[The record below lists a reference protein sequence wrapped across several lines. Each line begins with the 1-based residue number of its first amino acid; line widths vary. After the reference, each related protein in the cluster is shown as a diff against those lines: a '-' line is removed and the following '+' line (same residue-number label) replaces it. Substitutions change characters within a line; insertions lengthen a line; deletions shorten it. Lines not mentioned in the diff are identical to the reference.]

1 MLAKLKKFPF
11 YYTLYIIYTFIFMA
25 KKESKVK
32 KEKKPSKVMMFLRDE
47 RFHFALGVVM
57 FFVSLYVLLALVSFF
72 FTGGADQ
79 SIVLA
84 DGVSRADMKRQVL
97 NWTGVNGALM
107 ANYLINECFGV
118 SVFALLLSAFAMSI
132 RLLGVEVNALW
143 KWILFPLLFVVWAPL
158 MMDFFF
164 GGLLATS
171 FVNIGG
177 AYGAY
182 LSDYLIANIGLPGT
196 FFVILGSFI
205 VFAGFTFS
213 ATIPAVQN
221 LFISKKK
228 YNGEVESTDDN
239 EQLGTDIPLSSSDS
253 SPNLG
258 EYFSEEL
265 EGIEI
270 EQVEIE
276 EEEVIEEITD
286 DREQITDE
294 EASVTEEVEISDNAQ
309 LNEENVEVVEV
320 EVDKVEEKSV
330 DDSSELKKE
339 TTGIEIESVEV
350 KEEERVEENLEPY
363 DPTLDLSYYKYPT
376 LDLLKEYP
384 NQVITLSEE
393 EKMANR
399 VKITTTL
406 KNFGIGVK
414 KIFETIGPTITLY
427 EIVPEDGVRISKI
440 KNLESDIMLSLAAT
454 GIRIIAPMPGKGTI
468 GIEVPN
474 LNPKIVSM
482 HATIASKKFQESK
495 MELPVALGRTITN
508 EVFMFDLAK
517 APHLLV
523 AGATGQGKS
532 VGLNAIITS
541 LLYKKHPSQ
550 LKFVLV
556 DPKMVEFSMYR
567 NIDKHFLA
575 QIPDAETPVITDT
588 SLVLSTLN
596 SLVQEMEDRYK
607 LLMDANVR
615 NIKEYNE
622 KFINRRLNPYKGHKY
637 LPYIVII
644 IDEFGDF
651 IMTAGKEVETPI
663 ARIAQKAR
671 AVGMHLILATQRP
684 SVNIITGVIKANFP
698 ARMAFK
704 VSSGIDSKTI
714 LDQSGAQQLVGKGDL
729 LYLQGDSPVRVQC
742 AFVDTPEV
750 EKVVEY
756 ISEQQG
762 YPAPF
767 ELPEPPV
774 PEGEN
779 KDLSG
784 VDLSKKDPYFEEVAR
799 FVVTSQ
805 MGSTSYI
812 QRKYNIGFNRAGRIM
827 DQLEVA
833 GIVGPARGSKPR
845 EVLVSS
851 EVELESMLS
860 SM

>member
-1 MLAKLKKFPF
+1 
-11 YYTLYIIYTFIFMA
+11 MA

-32 KEKKPSKVMMFLRDE
+32 KEKQPSKVMMFLRDE

-79 SIVLA
+79 NIVLA
-84 DGVSRADMKRQVL
+84 DGISRADMKRQVL

-107 ANYLINECFGV
+107 SHYLINECFGV
-118 SVFALLLSAFAMSI
+118 SVFALLLTAFAVSV
-132 RLLGVEVNALW
+132 RLLGVEVKTLW
-143 KWILFPLLFVVWAPL
+143 KWIVFPLLFIVWAPL

-164 GGLLATS
+164 GGFLATS

-182 LSDYLIANIGLPGT
+182 LSDYLISNIGWPGT
-196 FFVILGSFI
+196 LFVILGSFI

-221 LFISKKK
+221 IFISKKR
-228 YNGEVESTDDN
+228 YNSLTEDNLPHTEDAEITEDTDTLSTLDDV
-239 EQLGTDIPLSSSDS
+239 
-253 SPNLG
+253 
-258 EYFSEEL
+258 EEL

-270 EQVEIE
+270 V
-276 EEEVIEEITD
+276 EEVAIDSEEITED
-286 DREQITDE
+286 SVQITDE
-294 EASVTEEVEISDNAQ
+294 IEQSADEIEQSIDDNEVITEEVEIVDN
-309 LNEENVEVVEV
+309 
-320 EVDKVEEKSV
+320 VDSV
-330 DDSSELKKE
+330 DTKDK
-339 TTGIEIESVEV
+339 IDVEIESVAA

-384 NQVITLSEE
+384 NQTITLSEE

-427 EIVPEDGVRISKI
+427 EIVPEDGIRISKI

-508 EVFMFDLAK
+508 DVFMFDLAK

-567 NIDKHFLA
+567 KIDKHFLA

-615 NIKEYNE
+615 NIKEYND

-637 LPYIVII
+637 LPYLVII

-714 LDQSGAQQLVGKGDL
+714 LDQSGAQQLIGRGDL

-750 EKVVEY
+750 ENVVDY

-784 VDLSKKDPYFEEVAR
+784 VDLSKRDPYFEEVAR

-845 EVLVSS
+845 EVLVAS

-860 SM
+860 TM

>member
-1 MLAKLKKFPF
+1 
-11 YYTLYIIYTFIFMA
+11 MA

-47 RFHFALGVVM
+47 RFHFAIGVLL
-57 FFVSLYVLLALVSFF
+57 FFTSLYLLLAMISFF

-107 ANYLINECFGV
+107 ANYLITECLGV
-118 SVFALLLSAFAMSI
+118 SVFAFLLMSFAVSI

-143 KWILFPLLFVVWAPL
+143 KWILFPLLFIVWAPL
-158 MMDFFF
+158 MLDFFF
-164 GGLLATS
+164 GGFLATS

-205 VFAGFTFS
+205 VFAGFAFS
-213 ATIPAVQN
+213 ATIPAIQN
-221 LFISKKK
+221 LFISEKK
-228 YNGEVESTDDN
+228 YNGGEEITDDS
-239 EQLGTDIPLSSSDS
+239 EQSVDDSELGTDEVVDI
-253 SPNLG
+253 
-258 EYFSEEL
+258 EEEL

-294 EASVTEEVEISDNAQ
+294 EASVTEEVEIEQITDNR
-309 LNEENVEVVEV
+309 EEITEEIEVIE
-320 EVDKVEEKSV
+320 EIEEKEKIGV
-330 DDSSELKKE
+330 
-339 TTGIEIESVEV
+339 EIESVEV

-384 NQVITLSEE
+384 NQAITLSEE
-393 EKMANR
+393 EKQANR

-427 EIVPEDGVRISKI
+427 EIVPEDGIRISKI

-482 HATIASKKFQESK
+482 HATIASKKFQEAK

-567 NIDKHFLA
+567 KIDKHFLA

-637 LPYIVII
+637 LPYLVII

-714 LDQSGAQQLVGKGDL
+714 LDQSGAQQLIGRGDL

-750 EKVVEY
+750 ENVVEY

-767 ELPEPPV
+767 ELPEPPM

-784 VDLSKKDPYFEEVAR
+784 IDLSKKDPYFEEVAR

-860 SM
+860 TM

>member
-1 MLAKLKKFPF
+1 
-11 YYTLYIIYTFIFMA
+11 
-25 KKESKVK
+25 
-32 KEKKPSKVMMFLRDE
+32 
-47 RFHFALGVVM
+47 
-57 FFVSLYVLLALVSFF
+57 
-72 FTGGADQ
+72 
-79 SIVLA
+79 
-84 DGVSRADMKRQVL
+84 
-97 NWTGVNGALM
+97 
-107 ANYLINECFGV
+107 
-118 SVFALLLSAFAMSI
+118 
-132 RLLGVEVNALW
+132 
-143 KWILFPLLFVVWAPL
+143 
-158 MMDFFF
+158 
-164 GGLLATS
+164 
-171 FVNIGG
+171 
-177 AYGAY
+177 
-182 LSDYLIANIGLPGT
+182 
-196 FFVILGSFI
+196 
-205 VFAGFTFS
+205 
-213 ATIPAVQN
+213 
-221 LFISKKK
+221 
-228 YNGEVESTDDN
+228 
-239 EQLGTDIPLSSSDS
+239 
-253 SPNLG
+253 
-258 EYFSEEL
+258 
-265 EGIEI
+265 
-270 EQVEIE
+270 
-276 EEEVIEEITD
+276 
-286 DREQITDE
+286 
-294 EASVTEEVEISDNAQ
+294 
-309 LNEENVEVVEV
+309 
-320 EVDKVEEKSV
+320 
-330 DDSSELKKE
+330 
-339 TTGIEIESVEV
+339 
-350 KEEERVEENLEPY
+350 
-363 DPTLDLSYYKYPT
+363 
-376 LDLLKEYP
+376 
-384 NQVITLSEE
+384 
-393 EKMANR
+393 
-399 VKITTTL
+399 
-406 KNFGIGVK
+406 
-414 KIFETIGPTITLY
+414 
-427 EIVPEDGVRISKI
+427 
-440 KNLESDIMLSLAAT
+440 
-454 GIRIIAPMPGKGTI
+454 
-468 GIEVPN
+468 
-474 LNPKIVSM
+474 NPKIVSM
-482 HATIASKKFQESK
+482 HATIASKKFQEAK

-567 NIDKHFLA
+567 KIDKHFLA

-637 LPYIVII
+637 LPYLVII

-714 LDQSGAQQLVGKGDL
+714 LDQSGAQQLIGRGDL

-750 EKVVEY
+750 ENVVEY

-767 ELPEPPV
+767 ELPEPPM

-784 VDLSKKDPYFEEVAR
+784 IDLSKKDPYFEEVAR

-860 SM
+860 TM

>member
-1 MLAKLKKFPF
+1 M
-11 YYTLYIIYTFIFMA
+11 
-25 KKESKVK
+25 
-32 KEKKPSKVMMFLRDE
+32 
-47 RFHFALGVVM
+47 
-57 FFVSLYVLLALVSFF
+57 LLALVSFF

-79 SIVLA
+79 NIVLA
-84 DGVSRADMKRQVL
+84 DGISRADMKRQVL

-107 ANYLINECFGV
+107 SHYLINECFGV
-118 SVFALLLSAFAMSI
+118 SVFALLLTAFAVSV
-132 RLLGVEVNALW
+132 RLLGVEVKALW
-143 KWILFPLLFVVWAPL
+143 KWIVFPLLFIVWAPL

-164 GGLLATS
+164 GGFLATS

-182 LSDYLIANIGLPGT
+182 LSDYLISNIGWPGT
-196 FFVILGSFI
+196 LFVILGSFI

-221 LFISKKK
+221 IFISKKR
-228 YNGEVESTDDN
+228 YNSLTEDNLPHTEDAEITEDTDTLSTLDDV
-239 EQLGTDIPLSSSDS
+239 
-253 SPNLG
+253 
-258 EYFSEEL
+258 EEL

-270 EQVEIE
+270 V
-276 EEEVIEEITD
+276 EEVAIDSEEITED
-286 DREQITDE
+286 SVQITDE
-294 EASVTEEVEISDNAQ
+294 IVQSADDRVQSTDDNEVITEEVEIVDNVD
-309 LNEENVEVVEV
+309 NVDTK
-320 EVDKVEEKSV
+320 DKIDV
-330 DDSSELKKE
+330 
-339 TTGIEIESVEV
+339 EIESVAA

-384 NQVITLSEE
+384 SQAIALSEE

-567 NIDKHFLA
+567 NIDRHFLA

-860 SM
+860 TM

>member
-1 MLAKLKKFPF
+1 
-11 YYTLYIIYTFIFMA
+11 MA

-32 KEKKPSKVMMFLRDE
+32 KEKQPSKVMMFLRDE

-79 SIVLA
+79 NIVLA
-84 DGVSRADMKRQVL
+84 DGISRADMKRQVL

-107 ANYLINECFGV
+107 SHYLINECFGV
-118 SVFALLLSAFAMSI
+118 SVFALLLTAFAVSV
-132 RLLGVEVNALW
+132 RLLGVEVKALW
-143 KWILFPLLFVVWAPL
+143 KWIVFPLLFIVWAPL

-164 GGLLATS
+164 GGFLATS

-182 LSDYLIANIGLPGT
+182 LSDYLISNIGWPGT
-196 FFVILGSFI
+196 LFVILGSFI

-221 LFISKKK
+221 IFISKKR
-228 YNGEVESTDDN
+228 YNSLTEDNLPHTEDAEITEDTDTLSTLDDV
-239 EQLGTDIPLSSSDS
+239 
-253 SPNLG
+253 
-258 EYFSEEL
+258 EEL

-270 EQVEIE
+270 V
-276 EEEVIEEITD
+276 EEVAIDSEEITED
-286 DREQITDE
+286 SVQITDE
-294 EASVTEEVEISDNAQ
+294 IVQSADDRVQSTDDNEVITEEVEIVDNVD
-309 LNEENVEVVEV
+309 NVDTK
-320 EVDKVEEKSV
+320 DKIDV
-330 DDSSELKKE
+330 
-339 TTGIEIESVEV
+339 EIESVAA

-384 NQVITLSEE
+384 NQTITLSEE

-427 EIVPEDGVRISKI
+427 EIVPEDGIRISKI

-508 EVFMFDLAK
+508 DVFMFDLAK

-567 NIDKHFLA
+567 KIDKHFLA

-615 NIKEYNE
+615 NIKEYND

-637 LPYIVII
+637 LPYLVII

-714 LDQSGAQQLVGKGDL
+714 LDQSGAQQLIGRGDL

-750 EKVVEY
+750 ENVVDY

-784 VDLSKKDPYFEEVAR
+784 VDLSKRDPYFEEVAR

-845 EVLVSS
+845 EVLVAS

-860 SM
+860 TM

>member
-1 MLAKLKKFPF
+1 MKGDK
-11 YYTLYIIYTFIFMA
+11 

-32 KEKKPSKVMMFLRDE
+32 KEKQPSKVMMFLRDE
-47 RFHFALGVVM
+47 RFHFAIGVLL
-57 FFVSLYVLLALVSFF
+57 FFTSLYLLLAMISFF

-143 KWILFPLLFVVWAPL
+143 KWILFPLLFIVWAPL

-182 LSDYLIANIGLPGT
+182 LSDYLMENIGKPGT

-205 VFAGFTFS
+205 VFAGFAFS
-213 ATIPAVQN
+213 ATIPMVQN
-221 LFISKKK
+221 LLISKKR
-228 YNGEVESTDDN
+228 YNGEEVMSDQSGDSDYLDQSDLSDTPDEIV
-239 EQLGTDIPLSSSDS
+239 DIK
-253 SPNLG
+253 
-258 EYFSEEL
+258 EEL

-276 EEEVIEEITD
+276 EEEQIEEITD

-294 EASVTEEVEISDNAQ
+294 EASVTEEVEIEQITDNR
-309 LNEENVEVVEV
+309 EEITEEIEVIE
-320 EVDKVEEKSV
+320 EIEEKEKICV
-330 DDSSELKKE
+330 
-339 TTGIEIESVEV
+339 EIESVEV

-384 NQVITLSEE
+384 NQAITLSEE
-393 EKMANR
+393 EKQANR

-427 EIVPEDGVRISKI
+427 EIVPEDGIRISKI

-474 LNPKIVSM
+474 SNPKIVSM

-588 SLVLSTLN
+588 TLVLSTLN

-607 LLMDANVR
+607 LLMDASVR

>member
-1 MLAKLKKFPF
+1 MKGDK
-11 YYTLYIIYTFIFMA
+11 
-25 KKESKVK
+25 KKESKAK

-57 FFVSLYVLLALVSFF
+57 FFMSLYVMLALVSFF

-79 SIVLA
+79 NIVLA
-84 DGVSRADMKRQVL
+84 DGISRADMKRQVL

-107 ANYLINECFGV
+107 SHYLINECFGV
-118 SVFALLLSAFAMSI
+118 SIFALLLTAFAVSV
-132 RLLGVEVNALW
+132 RLLGVEVKALW
-143 KWILFPLLFVVWAPL
+143 KWIVFPLLFIVWAPL

-182 LSDYLIANIGLPGT
+182 LSDYLISNIGWPGT
-196 FFVILGSFI
+196 LFVILGSFI

-221 LFISKKK
+221 IFISKKR
-228 YNGEVESTDDN
+228 YNSLSEDNLPHTEDTEITEDTDTLSTLDDV
-239 EQLGTDIPLSSSDS
+239 
-253 SPNLG
+253 
-258 EYFSEEL
+258 EEL

-270 EQVEIE
+270 V
-276 EEEVIEEITD
+276 EEVATDNEEITED
-286 DREQITDE
+286 SVQITDE
-294 EASVTEEVEISDNAQ
+294 IVQSTDDNEVITEEVEIVDN
-309 LNEENVEVVEV
+309 
-320 EVDKVEEKSV
+320 VDTKDKIDV
-330 DDSSELKKE
+330 
-339 TTGIEIESVEV
+339 EIESVAA

-384 NQVITLSEE
+384 NQTITLSEE

-427 EIVPEDGVRISKI
+427 EIVPEDGIRISKI

-567 NIDKHFLA
+567 KIDKHFLA

-637 LPYIVII
+637 LPYLVII

-714 LDQSGAQQLVGKGDL
+714 LDQSGAQQLIGRGDL

-750 EKVVEY
+750 ENVVDY

-784 VDLSKKDPYFEEVAR
+784 VDLSKRDPYFEEVAR

-860 SM
+860 TM

>member
-1 MLAKLKKFPF
+1 
-11 YYTLYIIYTFIFMA
+11 MA

-32 KEKKPSKVMMFLRDE
+32 KVKQPSKILMFLRDE
-47 RFHFALGVVM
+47 RFRFAFGIVL
-57 FFVSLYVLLALVSFF
+57 FFCSLYLLLALVSFF

-84 DGVSRADMKRQVL
+84 DDVSRADMKRQVL

-118 SVFALLLSAFAMSI
+118 SVFAFLLMSFAVSI
-132 RLLGVEVNALW
+132 RLMGVEVNSLW

-158 MMDFFF
+158 MLDFFF

-182 LSDYLIANIGLPGT
+182 LSDYLISNIGKPGT

-205 VFAGFTFS
+205 VFAGFAFS
-213 ATIPAVQN
+213 ATIPMIQN
-221 LFISKKK
+221 LFIPIKTRDTRHEIQDLS
-228 YNGEVESTDDN
+228 
-239 EQLGTDIPLSSSDS
+239 EQSEQSDLSDSSDS
-253 SPNLG
+253 LD
-258 EYFSEEL
+258 EVVDIEEEL

-286 DREQITDE
+286 DKEQITDDSE
-294 EASVTEEVEISDNAQ
+294 EITEEDEVVTEEVVIENI
-309 LNEENVEVVEV
+309 EENIQLDKSLSPTDSFPKTGEQLSEEINEV
-320 EVDKVEEKSV
+320 
-330 DDSSELKKE
+330 
-339 TTGIEIESVEV
+339 EIESVEV

-384 NQVITLSEE
+384 NQAVTLSKEE
-393 EKMANR
+393 QQANQ
-399 VKITTTL
+399 VKIITTL

-427 EIVPEDGVRISKI
+427 EIVPEDGIRISKI

-474 LNPKIVSM
+474 SNPKIVSM

-729 LYLQGDSPVRVQC
+729 LYLQGDSPIRVQC

-750 EKVVEY
+750 ERVVEY

-767 ELPEPPV
+767 ELPEPPI

-799 FVVTSQ
+799 FVVSNQ

-845 EVLVSS
+845 EVLVST
-851 EVELESMLS
+851 EMELENILASM
-860 SM
+860 

>member
-1 MLAKLKKFPF
+1 
-11 YYTLYIIYTFIFMA
+11 MA
-25 KKESKVK
+25 EKK
-32 KEKKPSKVMMFLRDE
+32 KEKKAKQPSRVAMFLRDE
-47 RFHFALGVVM
+47 RFHFAFGAIL

-84 DGVSRADMKRQVL
+84 DGLSRADMKRQIV
-97 NWTGVNGALM
+97 NWTGVDGAII
-107 ANYLINECFGV
+107 AHYLITESFGV
-118 SVFALLLSAFAMSI
+118 SAFALVLIAFVVAI
-132 RLLGVEVNALW
+132 KLLGFDVKSLW
-143 KWILFPLLFVVWAPL
+143 KWILFPILFIVWAPL
-158 MMDFFF
+158 MLDFFL

-171 FVNIGG
+171 FVNVGG
-177 AYGAY
+177 AYGAF
-182 LSDYLIANIGLPGT
+182 LSDYLMTNIGIPGT
-196 FFVILGSFI
+196 FFVVLVAFL
-205 VFAGFTFS
+205 VFATFAFS
-213 ATIPAVQN
+213 ATIPVIQN
-221 LFISKKK
+221 LFTPKTKFNKKE
-228 YNGEVESTDDN
+228 EVESKPEVAD
-239 EQLGTDIPLSSSDS
+239 EV
-253 SPNLG
+253 
-258 EYFSEEL
+258 EES
-265 EGIEI
+265 IE
-270 EQVEIE
+270 EVLDGVEIE
-276 EEEVIEEITD
+276 ETDNIEEEVTVIETETIDLTEEEQKNTLEEIEVKSEEFD
-286 DREQITDE
+286 VITE
-294 EASVTEEVEISDNAQ
+294 EIVTEEVKEQDG
-309 LNEENVEVVEV
+309 VVI
-320 EVDKVEEKSV
+320 DSKVADGGESV
-330 DDSSELKKE
+330 D
-339 TTGIEIESVEV
+339 EV
-350 KEEERVEENLEPY
+350 LEPY

-384 NQVITLSEE
+384 NQAVTLTEE
-393 EKMANR
+393 EKEANR
-399 VKITTTL
+399 VKIISTL
-406 KNFGIGVK
+406 RNFGIGVK
-414 KIFETIGPTITLY
+414 KIVETIGPTITLY

-440 KNLESDIMLSLAAT
+440 QNLEKDIMLSLAAM

-474 LNPKIVSM
+474 ANPKIVSM

-567 NIDKHFLA
+567 KIDKHFLA
-575 QIPDAETPVITDT
+575 QIPDAEAPVITDT

-622 KFINRRLNPYKGHKY
+622 KFVNRRLNPLKGHKY
-637 LPYIVII
+637 LPYLVII

-714 LDQSGAQQLVGKGDL
+714 LDQSGAQQLIGRGDL

-750 EKVVEY
+750 ENVVEY
-756 ISEQQG
+756 ISNQQG

-767 ELPEPPV
+767 ELPEPPM
-774 PEGEN
+774 PEGES

-784 VDLSKKDPYFEEVAR
+784 VDMSKRDSYFEEVAR
-799 FVVTSQ
+799 YVVASQ
-805 MGSTSYI
+805 MGSTSNI
-812 QRKYNIGFNRAGRIM
+812 QRKYEIGFNRAGRIM

-845 EVLVSS
+845 EVLVTT
-851 EVELESMLS
+851 EMELENLLASLR
-860 SM
+860 

>member
-1 MLAKLKKFPF
+1 MKGEK
-11 YYTLYIIYTFIFMA
+11 

-32 KEKKPSKVMMFLRDE
+32 KAKKPSKIMMFLRDE
-47 RFHFALGVVM
+47 RFHFAIGVVM
-57 FFVSLYVLLALVSFF
+57 FLMSLYALLAMVSFF

-79 SIVLA
+79 SIVMNDKL
-84 DGVSRADMKRQVL
+84 SRADMERDIM
-97 NWTGVNGALM
+97 NWTGLNGALV
-107 ANYLINECFGV
+107 AHYLMNEGLGISAIV
-118 SVFALLLSAFAMSI
+118 LLLVPFAVSI
-132 RLLGVEVNALW
+132 KLLGIEVQSLW
-143 KWILFPLLFVVWAPL
+143 KWILFPLLFIAWAPL
-158 MMDFFF
+158 MLDFFL
-164 GGLLATS
+164 GGLLAKS
-171 FVNIGG
+171 WVNIGG
-177 AYGAY
+177 AYGAF
-182 LSDYLIANIGLPGT
+182 LSDYLMVNIGGPGT
-196 FFVILGSFI
+196 FFVILGSLL

-213 ATIPAVQN
+213 ATIPAIQN
-221 LFISKKK
+221 LFIPKTK
-228 YNGEVESTDDN
+228 YNNKVEVSTEESENAEAAESATDELTDTNLVDTELTEELIEEVLDGVEIVSEDINNIEETEVDEVVVEELIEEGENTQEVN
-239 EQLGTDIPLSSSDS
+239 I
-253 SPNLG
+253 
-258 EYFSEEL
+258 EEL
-265 EGIEI
+265 EA
-270 EQVEIE
+270 
-276 EEEVIEEITD
+276 T
-286 DREQITDE
+286 
-294 EASVTEEVEISDNAQ
+294 TEEVEMKDN
-309 LNEENVEVVEV
+309 V
-320 EVDKVEEKSV
+320 
-330 DDSSELKKE
+330 
-339 TTGIEIESVEV
+339 IIESNVA
-350 KEEERVEENLEPY
+350 EEGERVEENLEPY

-384 NQVITLSEE
+384 NQAITLSEE
-393 EKMANR
+393 EKQANR

-440 KNLESDIMLSLAAT
+440 KSLESDIMLSLAAI

-474 LNPKIVSM
+474 SNPKIVSM

-607 LLMDANVR
+607 LLMDASVR
-615 NIKEYNE
+615 NIKEYND

-714 LDQSGAQQLVGKGDL
+714 LDESGAQQLVGKGDL
-729 LYLQGDSPVRVQC
+729 LYKQGDAPVRVQC

-750 EKVVEY
+750 ESVVEY

-762 YPAPF
+762 YPTPF
-767 ELPEPPV
+767 ELPEPPM

-779 KDLSG
+779 KDLSS
-784 VDLSKKDPYFEEVAR
+784 VDLSKRDPYFEEVAR

-827 DQLEVA
+827 DQLEVS

-860 SM
+860 AM

>member
-1 MLAKLKKFPF
+1 MKGDK
-11 YYTLYIIYTFIFMA
+11 
-25 KKESKVK
+25 KKESKEK
-32 KEKKPSKVMMFLRDE
+32 KVKKPSKVMMFLRDE
-47 RFHFALGVVM
+47 RFHFALGIVL
-57 FFVSLYVLLALVSFF
+57 FFSSLYLLLAMMSFF

-79 SIVLA
+79 NIVLA
-84 DGVSRADMKRQVL
+84 DGVSREDMKRQVM
-97 NWTGVNGALM
+97 NWTGVNGALL

-118 SVFALLLSAFAMSI
+118 SVFALLSSVFAVSV
-132 RLLGVEVNALW
+132 RLLGVEVKSLW
-143 KWILFPLLFVVWAPL
+143 KWIVFPLLFIVWAPL

-171 FVNIGG
+171 FVSIGG
-177 AYGAY
+177 AYGSY
-182 LSDYLIANIGLPGT
+182 LSDYLIANVGWPGT
-196 FFVILGSFI
+196 LFIILGSFI
-205 VFAGFTFS
+205 VFAGFAFS

-221 LFISKKK
+221 LFISKKR
-228 YNGEVESTDDN
+228 YNAPVEESDASSAAEEEQQDGEINENVDVE
-239 EQLGTDIPLSSSDS
+239 EV
-253 SPNLG
+253 
-258 EYFSEEL
+258 L
-265 EGIEI
+265 EDIEI
-270 EQVEIE
+270 EQVILEDEEVKEEVVE
-276 EEEVIEEITD
+276 EEE
-286 DREQITDE
+286 
-294 EASVTEEVEISDNAQ
+294 SVTEEVEI
-309 LNEENVEVVEV
+309 ENIVEDKEVKTEDIEVVVEDITEKAKTEV
-320 EVDKVEEKSV
+320 EID
-330 DDSSELKKE
+330 
-339 TTGIEIESVEV
+339 SVEA
-350 KEEERVEENLEPY
+350 EEEEMVEENMKPY
-363 DPTLDLSYYKYPT
+363 DPTLDLSYYKYPS

-384 NQVITLSEE
+384 NQAFTLSEE

-482 HATIASKKFQESK
+482 HATIASKKFQEAK

-567 NIDKHFLA
+567 KIDKHFLA

-588 SLVLSTLN
+588 SLVLATLN

-637 LPYIVII
+637 LPYLVII

-714 LDQSGAQQLVGKGDL
+714 LDQSGAQQLIGRGDL

-750 EKVVEY
+750 ENVVEY

-767 ELPEPPV
+767 ELPEPPMA
-774 PEGEN
+774 EGEN

-851 EVELESMLS
+851 EVELESMLAT
-860 SM
+860 M

>member
-1 MLAKLKKFPF
+1 MKGDK
-11 YYTLYIIYTFIFMA
+11 
-25 KKESKVK
+25 KKESKEK
-32 KEKKPSKVMMFLRDE
+32 KVKKPSKVMMFLRDE
-47 RFHFALGVVM
+47 RFHFALGIVL
-57 FFVSLYVLLALVSFF
+57 FFSSLYLLLAMMSFF

-79 SIVLA
+79 NIVLA
-84 DGVSRADMKRQVL
+84 DGVSREDMKRQVM
-97 NWTGVNGALM
+97 NWTGVNGALL

-118 SVFALLLSAFAMSI
+118 SVFALLSSAFAVSV
-132 RLLGVEVNALW
+132 RLLGVEVKSLW
-143 KWILFPLLFVVWAPL
+143 KWIVFPLLFIVWAPL

-171 FVNIGG
+171 FVSIGG

-182 LSDYLIANIGLPGT
+182 LSDYLIANVGWPGT
-196 FFVILGSFI
+196 LFIILGSFI
-205 VFAGFTFS
+205 VFAGFAFS

-221 LFISKKK
+221 LFISKKR
-228 YNGEVESTDDN
+228 YNAPVEESDASSAAEEEQQDGEINENVDVE
-239 EQLGTDIPLSSSDS
+239 EV
-253 SPNLG
+253 
-258 EYFSEEL
+258 L
-265 EGIEI
+265 EDVEI
-270 EQVEIE
+270 EQVILEDEEVKEEVVE
-276 EEEVIEEITD
+276 EEE
-286 DREQITDE
+286 
-294 EASVTEEVEISDNAQ
+294 SVTEEVEI
-309 LNEENVEVVEV
+309 ENIVEDKEVKTEDIEVVVEDITEKAKTEV
-320 EVDKVEEKSV
+320 EID
-330 DDSSELKKE
+330 
-339 TTGIEIESVEV
+339 SVEA
-350 KEEERVEENLEPY
+350 EEEELVEENMKPY
-363 DPTLDLSYYKYPT
+363 DPTLDLSYYKYPS

-384 NQVITLSEE
+384 NQAFTLSEE

-482 HATIASKKFQESK
+482 HATIASKKFQEAK

-567 NIDKHFLA
+567 KIDKHFLA

-588 SLVLSTLN
+588 SLVLATLN

-637 LPYIVII
+637 LPYLVII

-714 LDQSGAQQLVGKGDL
+714 LDQSGAQQLIGRGDL

-750 EKVVEY
+750 ENVVEY

-767 ELPEPPV
+767 ELPEPPMA
-774 PEGEN
+774 EGEN

-851 EVELESMLS
+851 EVELESMLAT
-860 SM
+860 M

>member
-1 MLAKLKKFPF
+1 MKGDK
-11 YYTLYIIYTFIFMA
+11 
-25 KKESKVK
+25 KKESKAK

-79 SIVLA
+79 NIVLA
-84 DGVSRADMKRQVL
+84 DGISRADMKRQVL

-107 ANYLINECFGV
+107 SHYLINECFGV
-118 SVFALLLSAFAMSI
+118 SVFALLLTAFAVSV
-132 RLLGVEVNALW
+132 RLLGVEVKALW
-143 KWILFPLLFVVWAPL
+143 KWIVFPLLFIVWAPL

-164 GGLLATS
+164 GGFLATS

-182 LSDYLIANIGLPGT
+182 LSDYLISNIGWPGT
-196 FFVILGSFI
+196 LFVILGSFI

-221 LFISKKK
+221 LFIPIKTQDVS
-228 YNGEVESTDDN
+228 DDVV
-239 EQLGTDIPLSSSDS
+239 DI
-253 SPNLG
+253 
-258 EYFSEEL
+258 EEEL
-265 EGIEI
+265 GGVEI

-276 EEEVIEEITD
+276 EEEVIDDNAQSDEIEIIEDTSGQKEVFVEEIL
-286 DREQITDE
+286 
-294 EASVTEEVEISDNAQ
+294 DNAQ
-309 LNEENVEVVEV
+309 LDEENVEVVEV
-320 EVDKVEEKSV
+320 EVDTQKEKSV
-330 DDSSELKKE
+330 ASANNDSSELNKE
-339 TTGIEIESVEV
+339 KIDVEIESVAA

-384 NQVITLSEE
+384 NQTITLSEE

-427 EIVPEDGVRISKI
+427 EIVPEDGIRISKI

-567 NIDKHFLA
+567 KIDKHFLA

-615 NIKEYNE
+615 NIKEYND

-637 LPYIVII
+637 LPYLVII

-714 LDQSGAQQLVGKGDL
+714 LDQSGAQQLIGRGDL

-750 EKVVEY
+750 ENVVEY

-784 VDLSKKDPYFEEVAR
+784 VDLSKRDPYFEEVAR

-845 EVLVSS
+845 EVLVAS

-860 SM
+860 TM

>member
-1 MLAKLKKFPF
+1 
-11 YYTLYIIYTFIFMA
+11 MA

-32 KEKKPSKVMMFLRDE
+32 KVKQPSKILMFLRDE
-47 RFHFALGVVM
+47 RFRFAFGIVL
-57 FFVSLYVLLALVSFF
+57 FFCSLYLLLALVSFF

-84 DGVSRADMKRQVL
+84 DDVSRADMKRQVL

-118 SVFALLLSAFAMSI
+118 SVFAFLLMSFAVSI
-132 RLLGVEVNALW
+132 RLMGVEVNSLW

-158 MMDFFF
+158 MLDFFF

-182 LSDYLIANIGLPGT
+182 LSDYLISNIGKPGT

-205 VFAGFTFS
+205 VFAGFAFS
-213 ATIPAVQN
+213 ATIPMIQN
-221 LFISKKK
+221 LFIPIKTRDTRHETQDLS
-228 YNGEVESTDDN
+228 
-239 EQLGTDIPLSSSDS
+239 EQSEQSDLSDSSDS
-253 SPNLG
+253 LD
-258 EYFSEEL
+258 EVVDIEEEL

-286 DREQITDE
+286 DKEQITDDRE
-294 EASVTEEVEISDNAQ
+294 EITEEDEVVTEEVVIENIEETIQLDKPLSPTDNSLKTGEQLSEEI
-309 LNEENVEVVEV
+309 NEV
-320 EVDKVEEKSV
+320 
-330 DDSSELKKE
+330 
-339 TTGIEIESVEV
+339 EIESVEV

-384 NQVITLSEE
+384 NQAVTLSKEE
-393 EKMANR
+393 QQANQ
-399 VKITTTL
+399 VKIITTL

-427 EIVPEDGVRISKI
+427 EIVPEDGIRISKI

-474 LNPKIVSM
+474 SNPKIVSM

-729 LYLQGDSPVRVQC
+729 LYLQGDSPIRVQC

-750 EKVVEY
+750 ERVVEY

-762 YPAPF
+762 YSAPF
-767 ELPEPPV
+767 ELPEPPI

-799 FVVTSQ
+799 FVVSNQ

-845 EVLVSS
+845 EVLVST
-851 EVELESMLS
+851 EMELENILASM
-860 SM
+860 

>member
-1 MLAKLKKFPF
+1 MKGDK
-11 YYTLYIIYTFIFMA
+11 

-32 KEKKPSKVMMFLRDE
+32 KEKQPSKVMMFLRDE

-57 FFVSLYVLLALVSFF
+57 FFVSLYVLLALVSCF

-118 SVFALLLSAFAMSI
+118 SVFALLLSAFAVSI

-143 KWILFPLLFVVWAPL
+143 KWILFPLLFIVWAPL

-182 LSDYLIANIGLPGT
+182 LSDYLISNIGLPGT

-221 LFISKKK
+221 LFISKKR
-228 YNGEVESTDDN
+228 YNGEVAMSDQSDDSDQSDLSDTPD
-239 EQLGTDIPLSSSDS
+239 EVVDIED
-253 SPNLG
+253 
-258 EYFSEEL
+258 EL

-270 EQVEIE
+270 VEEVADDIEDNAQFDEIE
-276 EEEVIEEITD
+276 IIEDISEQKEVFVE
-286 DREQITDE
+286 
-294 EASVTEEVEISDNAQ
+294 EISDDAQCIMHNAQ
-309 LNEENVEVVEV
+309 SDEEDVEVVEV
-320 EVDKVEEKSV
+320 EVDKVEEISV
-330 DDSSELKKE
+330 MSADDSSKLSEHS
-339 TTGIEIESVEV
+339 TGIEIESVEA

-384 NQVITLSEE
+384 NQTITLSEE

-523 AGATGQGKS
+523 AGASGQGKS

-567 NIDKHFLA
+567 NIDRHFLA

-784 VDLSKKDPYFEEVAR
+784 VDLSKRDPYFEEVAR

>member
-1 MLAKLKKFPF
+1 
-11 YYTLYIIYTFIFMA
+11 MA
-25 KKESKVK
+25 EKK
-32 KEKKPSKVMMFLRDE
+32 KEKKAKQPSKVVMFLRDE
-47 RFHFALGVVM
+47 RFHFAFGALLFLLVL
-57 FFVSLYVLLALVSFF
+57 FVLLALVSFF

-79 SIVLA
+79 SIVIA
-84 DGVSRADMKRQVL
+84 DGLSRDEMKKQIL
-97 NWTGVNGALM
+97 NWTGLNGAII
-107 ANYLINECFGV
+107 AHYLINEAFGV
-118 SVFALLLSAFAMSI
+118 SVFAFVVMAFAVAI
-132 RLLGVEVNALW
+132 KLLGLGIKSLW
-143 KWILFPLLFVVWAPL
+143 KWILFPILFVLWAPL
-158 MMDFFF
+158 MLDFFF
-164 GGLLATS
+164 GRLLDAS
-171 FVNIGG
+171 YVSIGG
-177 AYGAY
+177 AYGQFLTEY
-182 LSDYLIANIGLPGT
+182 LMTNIGIPGT
-196 FFVILGSFI
+196 FFVILGALL
-205 VFAGFTFS
+205 VFATFAFS
-213 ATIPAVQN
+213 ATMPVIQN
-221 LFISKKK
+221 LFTPKTKFNKKEEADTK
-228 YNGEVESTDDN
+228 TEVLDET
-239 EQLGTDIPLSSSDS
+239 
-253 SPNLG
+253 
-258 EYFSEEL
+258 EETVEEVL
-265 EGIEI
+265 DG
-270 EQVEIE
+270 VEIE
-276 EEEVIEEITD
+276 ETDNIEEELTVIETETVEVIEEELEDKT
-286 DREQITDE
+286 E
-294 EASVTEEVEISDNAQ
+294 ELEVKSEEFDVTTEEVDVITEEIVA
-309 LNEENVEVVEV
+309 EEVKKQDGVEI
-320 EVDKVEEKSV
+320 DSKVADAGESV
-330 DDSSELKKE
+330 DQ
-339 TTGIEIESVEV
+339 V
-350 KEEERVEENLEPY
+350 LEPY

-384 NQVITLSEE
+384 NQAVTLTEE
-393 EKMANR
+393 EKEANR
-399 VKITTTL
+399 VKIISTL
-406 KNFGIGVK
+406 RNFGIGVK
-414 KIFETIGPTITLY
+414 KIVETIGPTITLY
-427 EIVPEDGVRISKI
+427 EIVPEEGVRISKI
-440 KNLESDIMLSLAAT
+440 QNLEKDIMLSLAAI

-474 LNPKIVSM
+474 ANPKIVSM

-567 NIDKHFLA
+567 LIDKHFLA
-575 QIPDAETPVITDT
+575 QIPDAEAPVITDT

-622 KFINRRLNPYKGHKY
+622 KFVNRRLNPLKGHKY
-637 LPYIVII
+637 LPYLVII

-714 LDQSGAQQLVGKGDL
+714 LDQSGAQQLIGRGDL

-750 EKVVEY
+750 ENVVEY
-756 ISEQQG
+756 ISKQQG

-767 ELPEPPV
+767 ELPEPPM
-774 PEGEN
+774 PEGES

-784 VDLSKKDPYFEEVAR
+784 VDMSKRDSYFEEVAR
-799 FVVTSQ
+799 YVVASQ
-805 MGSTSYI
+805 MGSTSNI
-812 QRKYNIGFNRAGRIM
+812 QRKYEIGFNRAGRIM

-845 EVLVSS
+845 EVLVTTDM
-851 EVELESMLS
+851 ELENLLASLR
-860 SM
+860 

>member
-1 MLAKLKKFPF
+1 
-11 YYTLYIIYTFIFMA
+11 MA

-32 KEKKPSKVMMFLRDE
+32 KVKKPSKVMMFLRDE

-57 FFVSLYVLLALVSFF
+57 FFMSLYVMLALVSFF

-79 SIVLA
+79 NIVLA
-84 DGVSRADMKRQVL
+84 DGISRADMKRQVL

-107 ANYLINECFGV
+107 SHYLINECFGV
-118 SVFALLLSAFAMSI
+118 SVFALLLTAFAVSV
-132 RLLGVEVNALW
+132 RLLGVEVKALW
-143 KWILFPLLFVVWAPL
+143 KWIVFPLLFIVWAPL

-164 GGLLATS
+164 GGFLATS

-182 LSDYLIANIGLPGT
+182 LSDYLISNIGWPGT
-196 FFVILGSFI
+196 LFVILGSFI

-221 LFISKKK
+221 IFISKKR
-228 YNGEVESTDDN
+228 YNSLTEDNLPHTEDTEITEDTDTLSTLDDV
-239 EQLGTDIPLSSSDS
+239 
-253 SPNLG
+253 
-258 EYFSEEL
+258 EEL

-270 EQVEIE
+270 V
-276 EEEVIEEITD
+276 EEVATDSEEITED
-286 DREQITDE
+286 SVQITDE
-294 EASVTEEVEISDNAQ
+294 IVQSTDDNEVITEEVEIVDN
-309 LNEENVEVVEV
+309 
-320 EVDKVEEKSV
+320 VDTKDKIDV
-330 DDSSELKKE
+330 
-339 TTGIEIESVEV
+339 EIESVAA

-384 NQVITLSEE
+384 NQTITLSEE

-427 EIVPEDGVRISKI
+427 EIVPEDGIRISKI

-567 NIDKHFLA
+567 KIDKHFLA

-637 LPYIVII
+637 LPYLVII

-714 LDQSGAQQLVGKGDL
+714 LDQSGAQQLIGRGDL

-750 EKVVEY
+750 ENVVEY

-784 VDLSKKDPYFEEVAR
+784 VDLSKRDPYFEEVAR

-860 SM
+860 TM

>member
-1 MLAKLKKFPF
+1 
-11 YYTLYIIYTFIFMA
+11 MA

-143 KWILFPLLFVVWAPL
+143 KWILFPLLFIVWAPL

-164 GGLLATS
+164 GGLLATT

-177 AYGAY
+177 AYGAF

-213 ATIPAVQN
+213 AIIPAVQN

-239 EQLGTDIPLSSSDS
+239 EQLGTDTPLSPSDS

-258 EYFSEEL
+258 EHFSEEL

-330 DDSSELKKE
+330 MSADDSSKLSEHS
-339 TTGIEIESVEV
+339 TGIEIESVEV

-384 NQVITLSEE
+384 NQAIVLSEE

-779 KDLSG
+779 KDLSS

>member
-1 MLAKLKKFPF
+1 MAKEKKV
-11 YYTLYIIYTFIFMA
+11 
-25 KKESKVK
+25 KKESK
-32 KEKKPSKVMMFLRDE
+32 PSKIMLFLRDE
-47 RFHFALGVVM
+47 RFRFALGIVL

-84 DGVSRADMKRQVL
+84 DDIARADMKRQIL

-118 SVFALLLSAFAMSI
+118 AVFSFLLLSFAIAI
-132 RLLGVEVNALW
+132 RLLGIEVKSLW

-158 MMDFFF
+158 MFDFFF

-171 FVNIGG
+171 FINIGG

-182 LSDYLIANIGLPGT
+182 LSDYLISNIGLPGT
-196 FFVILGSFI
+196 FFVIIGSFL
-205 VFAGFTFS
+205 VFAGFAFS
-213 ATIPAVQN
+213 ATIPVIQN
-221 LFISKKK
+221 LFIPKTK
-228 YNGEVESTDDN
+228 YNPTEE
-239 EQLGTDIPLSSSDS
+239 LGVS
-253 SPNLG
+253 
-258 EYFSEEL
+258 SEELGVGSEELEVSGEELGFDSEELTEELIEEVL

-270 EQVEIE
+270 VSEELDNNEEEELEVSSEELEVMSEELEVRSEELEVMSEELEVSSEELEVSSEEGGVEIE
-276 EEEVIEEITD
+276 SNVAEEG
-286 DREQITDE
+286 
-294 EASVTEEVEISDNAQ
+294 
-309 LNEENVEVVEV
+309 
-320 EVDKVEEKSV
+320 EK
-330 DDSSELKKE
+330 
-339 TTGIEIESVEV
+339 
-350 KEEERVEENLEPY
+350 VEENLEPY

-384 NQVITLSEE
+384 NQAVTLSKEE
-393 EKMANR
+393 QQANQ
-399 VKITTTL
+399 VKIITTL

-440 KNLESDIMLSLAAT
+440 KNLESDIMLSLAAI

-474 LNPKIVSM
+474 ANPKIVSM

-567 NIDKHFLA
+567 AIDKHFLA

-622 KFINRRLNPYKGHKY
+622 KFVNRRLNPYKGHKY
-637 LPYIVII
+637 LPYLVII

-714 LDQSGAQQLVGKGDL
+714 LDQSGAQQLIGRGDL

-750 EKVVEY
+750 ENVVDY
-756 ISEQQG
+756 ISQQQG

-767 ELPEPPV
+767 ELPEPPM
-774 PEGEN
+774 PEGES

-784 VDLSKKDPYFEEVAR
+784 VDMSKRDPYFEEVAR
-799 FVVTSQ
+799 YVVASQ
-805 MGSTSYI
+805 MGSTSNI
-812 QRKYNIGFNRAGRIM
+812 QRKYEIGFNRAGRIM

-845 EVLVSS
+845 EVLLTT
-851 EVELESMLS
+851 EMELENLLASLR
-860 SM
+860 

>member
-1 MLAKLKKFPF
+1 
-11 YYTLYIIYTFIFMA
+11 MA

-32 KEKKPSKVMMFLRDE
+32 KEKQPSKVMMFLRDE
-47 RFHFALGVVM
+47 RFHFAIGVLL
-57 FFVSLYVLLALVSFF
+57 FFTSLYLLLAMISFF

-84 DGVSRADMKRQVL
+84 DGVSRADMKHQVL

-143 KWILFPLLFVVWAPL
+143 KWILFPLLFIVWAPL

-182 LSDYLIANIGLPGT
+182 LSDYLMENIGKPGT

-213 ATIPAVQN
+213 ATIPMVQN

-228 YNGEVESTDDN
+228 YNGEVVMSEQSDDSDDLD
-239 EQLGTDIPLSSSDS
+239 QSDLSDS
-253 SPNLG
+253 PDEIVNI
-258 EYFSEEL
+258 EEEL

-276 EEEVIEEITD
+276 EEEQIEEITD

-294 EASVTEEVEISDNAQ
+294 EASVTEEVEIEQIIDSR
-309 LNEENVEVVEV
+309 EEITEEIEVIE
-320 EVDKVEEKSV
+320 EIEEKEKIGV
-330 DDSSELKKE
+330 
-339 TTGIEIESVEV
+339 EIESVEV

-384 NQVITLSEE
+384 NQAITLSEE
-393 EKMANR
+393 EKQANR

-427 EIVPEDGVRISKI
+427 EIVPEDGIRISKI

-474 LNPKIVSM
+474 SNPKIVSM

-588 SLVLSTLN
+588 TLVLSTLN

-607 LLMDANVR
+607 FLMDASVR

>member
-1 MLAKLKKFPF
+1 
-11 YYTLYIIYTFIFMA
+11 MA

-32 KEKKPSKVMMFLRDE
+32 KVKQPSKVMMFLRDE

-57 FFVSLYVLLALVSFF
+57 FFVSLYALLALVSFF

-79 SIVLA
+79 SIVLT

-118 SVFALLLSAFAMSI
+118 SVFVLLLSAFAVSI

-143 KWILFPLLFVVWAPL
+143 KWILFPLLFIVWAPL

-213 ATIPAVQN
+213 ATIPAIQN
-221 LFISKKK
+221 LFIHIKTRDTRHETQDLS
-228 YNGEVESTDDN
+228 EQSEESD
-239 EQLGTDIPLSSSDS
+239 LSDSSDS
-253 SPNLG
+253 LD
-258 EYFSEEL
+258 EVVDIEEEL

-286 DREQITDE
+286 DREEITEEDE
-294 EASVTEEVEISDNAQ
+294 VVTEEVVIENI
-309 LNEENVEVVEV
+309 EENIQLDKALSPTDSSPKTGEQLSEEINEV
-320 EVDKVEEKSV
+320 EINTQVAEE
-330 DDSSELKKE
+330 
-339 TTGIEIESVEV
+339 G
-350 KEEERVEENLEPY
+350 ERVEENLEPY

-384 NQVITLSEE
+384 NQAVTLSKEE
-393 EKMANR
+393 QQANQ
-399 VKITTTL
+399 VKIITTL

-427 EIVPEDGVRISKI
+427 EIVPEDGIRISKI
-440 KNLESDIMLSLAAT
+440 KNLESDIMLSLAAI

-474 LNPKIVSM
+474 SNPKIVSM

-750 EKVVEY
+750 ERVVEY

-767 ELPEPPV
+767 ELPEPPM

-799 FVVTSQ
+799 FVVSNQ

-845 EVLVSS
+845 EVLVST
-851 EVELESMLS
+851 EMELENILVSM
-860 SM
+860 

>member
-1 MLAKLKKFPF
+1 
-11 YYTLYIIYTFIFMA
+11 MA
-25 KKESKVK
+25 KKESKVR

-118 SVFALLLSAFAMSI
+118 SVFAFLLSAFAMSI

-143 KWILFPLLFVVWAPL
+143 KWILFPLLFIVWAPL

-221 LFISKKK
+221 LFISKKR

-239 EQLGTDIPLSSSDS
+239 EQLGTDIPFSPSDS

-258 EYFSEEL
+258 EHFSEEL

-276 EEEVIEEITD
+276 EEEVIEDNAQCTMHNAQCDEIEIIED
-286 DREQITDE
+286 ISEQK
-294 EASVTEEVEISDNAQ
+294 EVFVEEISDNAQ
-309 LNEENVEVVEV
+309 LNEDNVEVVEV

-330 DDSSELKKE
+330 MSADDSSKLSEHS
-339 TTGIEIESVEV
+339 TGIEIESVEV

>member
-1 MLAKLKKFPF
+1 
-11 YYTLYIIYTFIFMA
+11 MA

-32 KEKKPSKVMMFLRDE
+32 KEKQPSKVMMFLRDE

-79 SIVLA
+79 NIVLA
-84 DGVSRADMKRQVL
+84 DGISRADMKRQVL

-107 ANYLINECFGV
+107 SHYLINECFGV
-118 SVFALLLSAFAMSI
+118 SVFALLLTAFAVSV
-132 RLLGVEVNALW
+132 RLLGVEVKTLW
-143 KWILFPLLFVVWAPL
+143 KWIVFPLLFIVWAPL

-164 GGLLATS
+164 GGFLATS

-182 LSDYLIANIGLPGT
+182 LSDYLISNIGWPGT
-196 FFVILGSFI
+196 LFVILGSFI

-221 LFISKKK
+221 IFISKKR
-228 YNGEVESTDDN
+228 YNSLTEDNLPHTEDAEITEDTDTLSTLDDV
-239 EQLGTDIPLSSSDS
+239 
-253 SPNLG
+253 
-258 EYFSEEL
+258 EEL

-270 EQVEIE
+270 V
-276 EEEVIEEITD
+276 EEVAIDSEEITED
-286 DREQITDE
+286 SVQITDE
-294 EASVTEEVEISDNAQ
+294 IEQSADEIEQSIDDNEVITEEVEIVDNVD
-309 LNEENVEVVEV
+309 NVDTK
-320 EVDKVEEKSV
+320 DKIDV
-330 DDSSELKKE
+330 
-339 TTGIEIESVEV
+339 EIESVAA

-384 NQVITLSEE
+384 NQTITLSEE

-427 EIVPEDGVRISKI
+427 EIVPEDGIRISKI

-508 EVFMFDLAK
+508 DVFMFDLAK

-567 NIDKHFLA
+567 KIDKHFLA

-615 NIKEYNE
+615 NIKEYND

-637 LPYIVII
+637 LPYLVII

-714 LDQSGAQQLVGKGDL
+714 LDQSGAQQLIGRGDL

-750 EKVVEY
+750 ENVVDY

-784 VDLSKKDPYFEEVAR
+784 VDLSKRDPYFEEVAR
-799 FVVTSQ
+799 FVVISQ

-845 EVLVSS
+845 EVLVAS

-860 SM
+860 TM